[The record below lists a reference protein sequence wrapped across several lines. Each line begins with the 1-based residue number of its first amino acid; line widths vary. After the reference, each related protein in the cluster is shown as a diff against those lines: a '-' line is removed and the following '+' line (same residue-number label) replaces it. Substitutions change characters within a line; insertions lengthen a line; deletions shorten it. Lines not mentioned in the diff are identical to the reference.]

1 MTVPQTMH
9 DALKMHGLHLSGA
22 IDPASA
28 GHTNI
33 LGLFTNANRW
43 RVFMSLPQNLT
54 DDLALLDTDASTT
67 AAAQAAD
74 AASDDAVTAAAKQ
87 KTTTAAAITTPDLLS
102 LPALARALRVTQ
114 GWLRAEAEAGR
125 IPALP
130 AGNGRYLFSR
140 VAVETALTQ
149 RAAGAQG
156 AAR

>member
-1 MTVPQTMH
+1 MMESKM
-9 DALKMHGLHLSGA
+9 DAIPA
-22 IDPASA
+22 IALFEACRHFRNNSAVGVDP
-28 GHTNI
+28 
-33 LGLFTNANRW
+33 
-43 RVFMSLPQNLT
+43 
-54 DDLALLDTDASTT
+54 
-67 AAAQAAD
+67 
-74 AASDDAVTAAAKQ
+74 
-87 KTTTAAAITTPDLLS
+87 ITTPDLLS

-130 AGNGRYLFSR
+130 AGKGRYLFSR